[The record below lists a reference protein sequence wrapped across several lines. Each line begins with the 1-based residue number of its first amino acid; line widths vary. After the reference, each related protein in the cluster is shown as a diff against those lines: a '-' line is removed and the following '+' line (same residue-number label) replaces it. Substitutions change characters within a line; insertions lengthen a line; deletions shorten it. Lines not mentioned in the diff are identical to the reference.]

1 MIVPRPYQSEAVEA
15 VYEHLRTKDNN
26 PCVVLPTGCHAKD
39 HPILMYDGTVRKVQ
53 DISVGDIIMGADSTP
68 RHVLALARG
77 REPMARI
84 TPIKGEPFVVNMNH
98 ILSLVSTNEGKGD
111 FTCYQKGGEITNIT
125 VREYLTKS
133 KSWRHLRKLYRVP
146 VNFSIPKNLPIPPHI
161 LGLLLG
167 DGIMTNAI
175 GLTSAEEE
183 LGDEFSRYA
192 ESIGCSVRVTEN
204 DRNVPTYYA
213 VVAKGAKNP
222 LFEILHQLG
231 LRGHC
236 AHNKFIPKEY
246 LTASRSDRLQLL
258 AGLLD
263 SDGFFDGHCL
273 EITTQSRELAGDI
286 VFLARSLGFMANCH
300 EKYCACQ
307 TGAGGWYYRVHIS
320 GDLSPIPCRRKR
332 HVFHVRQ
339 QKKNVLR
346 TGFSVEI
353 LSEDD
358 FYGFELDG
366 DHLYVDGNFVVHHN
380 TGKSLVLAQIAKDSV
395 EKWNGRV
402 LILAHVKEL
411 LEQNAD
417 KIRKLCPELKIGIY
431 SAGLR
436 SRDTTEQVIVAGI
449 QSVYNK
455 ACELDAF
462 DLVIVDEAHLISSEG
477 DGMYRT
483 FLADMKIINPH
494 VRVIGLTATPFRL
507 KGGLICKPEN
517 ILNEICY
524 EAGLKEMIQQGYLS
538 PLISRAGRAEANLA
552 NLHIRGGEFISDEVA
567 AAMDNEALVTS
578 ACREIVEL
586 TRDRKSVLIFT
597 ASVDHCKHV
606 AEKIQTFSGKEC
618 AIVTGDTSP
627 AERAEIIARFKGEF
641 IPADLFGTPKPPL
654 KFLTNVNVLTCGF
667 DAPNT
672 DCVVMLRPTNSP
684 GLLIQC
690 AGRGTRLSPDTGKV
704 NCIAEGTMILTDRGL
719 VPIEKV
725 TTQMKL
731 WDGIE
736 YVPHGGIVFKGERNV
751 IEYAG
756 LTATPD
762 HKVWS
767 EHHWRTHG
775 ECAASG
781 KPISC
786 TGIEGKAVREAD
798 GYFRYGSCQGGVADS
813 QTASAINAQTQVCID
828 AVSVR
833 NGCMEVSGQSQKR
846 HGWMSCL
853 RQTAPCP
860 EMAGCQDWKREG
872 QMRESEQSPICGLRG
887 TRNPVLLRRPDG
899 YGTLADGALRLHG
912 QEDANRQD
920 RQQRKLRARQCE
932 DDDSE
937 HQWNEQEASAQ
948 SENASV
954 QAGTSGSAICG
965 RNALQSDF
973 TRLQQRGD
981 CRTVQLPVLQTKRRV
996 WDILNAGPR
1005 HRFTANGLLVS
1016 NCLVLDYGGNIL
1028 RHGPLDMIK
1037 VKEPG
1042 SGKGGDAP
1050 AKKCPQC
1057 LALIH
1062 AGYTAC
1068 PECGYVF
1075 PPKESNDKMTQTA
1088 SSAGVISGQVDYTDY
1103 EVLDVYYCV
1112 HEKRGADPD
1121 APKTMRVDYQVGF
1134 NEFKSEWVCPE
1145 HTGYARGKFE
1155 KWWHERAALGCP
1167 MPRSAREAVSLAN
1180 EGLLAA
1186 PESITVKTIAGE
1198 RFERITGW
1206 RLKERPV
1213 MREPGE
1219 DLEPGE
1225 TWVSTTSPD
1234 DPEEEIPF

>member
-462 DLVIVDEAHLISSEG
+462 DLVVVDEAHAISSEG

-483 FLADMKIINPH
+483 FLADMKVINPH

-606 AEKIQTFSGKEC
+606 AEKIQAFSGKEC
-618 AIVTGDTSP
+618 AIVTGETSP

-798 GYFRYGSCQGGVADS
+798 GYFRYGSCRGGVTDS
-813 QTASAINAQTQVCID
+813 QTASAINAQTQVCVD

-833 NGCMEVSGQSQKR
+833 NGCMEISGQSQKR
-846 HGWMSCL
+846 HGWMPCL

-973 TRLQQRGD
+973 TGLQQRGD

-1155 KWWHERAALGCP
+1155 KWWNERAALGCP

-1206 RLKERPV
+1206 RLKERPL

-1219 DLEPGE
+1219 DLEVGE
-1225 TWVSTTSPD
+1225 TWTSSAPPD
-1234 DPEEEIPF
+1234 DLDDDIPF

>member
-26 PCVVLPTGCHAKD
+26 PCVVLPTG
-39 HPILMYDGTVRKVQ
+39 
-53 DISVGDIIMGADSTP
+53 
-68 RHVLALARG
+68 
-77 REPMARI
+77 
-84 TPIKGEPFVVNMNH
+84 
-98 ILSLVSTNEGKGD
+98 
-111 FTCYQKGGEITNIT
+111 
-125 VREYLTKS
+125 
-133 KSWRHLRKLYRVP
+133 
-146 VNFSIPKNLPIPPHI
+146 
-161 LGLLLG
+161 
-167 DGIMTNAI
+167 
-175 GLTSAEEE
+175 
-183 LGDEFSRYA
+183 
-192 ESIGCSVRVTEN
+192 
-204 DRNVPTYYA
+204 
-213 VVAKGAKNP
+213 
-222 LFEILHQLG
+222 
-231 LRGHC
+231 
-236 AHNKFIPKEY
+236 
-246 LTASRSDRLQLL
+246 
-258 AGLLD
+258 
-263 SDGFFDGHCL
+263 
-273 EITTQSRELAGDI
+273 
-286 VFLARSLGFMANCH
+286 
-300 EKYCACQ
+300 
-307 TGAGGWYYRVHIS
+307 
-320 GDLSPIPCRRKR
+320 
-332 HVFHVRQ
+332 
-339 QKKNVLR
+339 
-346 TGFSVEI
+346 
-353 LSEDD
+353 
-358 FYGFELDG
+358 
-366 DHLYVDGNFVVHHN
+366 
-380 TGKSLVLAQIAKDSV
+380 TGKSLVLAQIAKDTV

-462 DLVIVDEAHLISSEG
+462 DLVVVDEAHAISSEG

-483 FLADMKIINPH
+483 FLADMKVINPH

-567 AAMDNEALVTS
+567 AAMDNDALVTS

-606 AEKIQTFSGKEC
+606 AEKIQAFSGNEC
-618 AIVTGDTSP
+618 ALVTGDTSP

-654 KFLTNVNVLTCGF
+654 KFLANVNVLTTGF

-690 AGRGTRLSPDTGKV
+690 AGRGTRLSPETGK
-704 NCIAEGTMILTDRGL
+704 
-719 VPIEKV
+719 
-725 TTQMKL
+725 
-731 WDGIE
+731 
-736 YVPHGGIVFKGERNV
+736 
-751 IEYAG
+751 
-756 LTATPD
+756 
-762 HKVWS
+762 S
-767 EHHWRTHG
+767 
-775 ECAASG
+775 
-781 KPISC
+781 
-786 TGIEGKAVREAD
+786 
-798 GYFRYGSCQGGVADS
+798 
-813 QTASAINAQTQVCID
+813 
-828 AVSVR
+828 
-833 NGCMEVSGQSQKR
+833 
-846 HGWMSCL
+846 SCL
-853 RQTAPCP
+853 
-860 EMAGCQDWKREG
+860 
-872 QMRESEQSPICGLRG
+872 
-887 TRNPVLLRRPDG
+887 
-899 YGTLADGALRLHG
+899 
-912 QEDANRQD
+912 
-920 RQQRKLRARQCE
+920 
-932 DDDSE
+932 
-937 HQWNEQEASAQ
+937 
-948 SENASV
+948 
-954 QAGTSGSAICG
+954 
-965 RNALQSDF
+965 F
-973 TRLQQRGD
+973 
-981 CRTVQLPVLQTKRRV
+981 
-996 WDILNAGPR
+996 
-1005 HRFTANGLLVS
+1005 
-1016 NCLVLDYGGNIL
+1016 LDYGGNIL

-1075 PPKESNDKMTQTA
+1075 PPKENNDKMTQTA

-1198 RFERITGW
+1198 RFERVTGF

>member
-26 PCVVLPTGCHAKD
+26 PCVVLPTG
-39 HPILMYDGTVRKVQ
+39 
-53 DISVGDIIMGADSTP
+53 
-68 RHVLALARG
+68 
-77 REPMARI
+77 
-84 TPIKGEPFVVNMNH
+84 
-98 ILSLVSTNEGKGD
+98 
-111 FTCYQKGGEITNIT
+111 
-125 VREYLTKS
+125 
-133 KSWRHLRKLYRVP
+133 
-146 VNFSIPKNLPIPPHI
+146 
-161 LGLLLG
+161 
-167 DGIMTNAI
+167 
-175 GLTSAEEE
+175 
-183 LGDEFSRYA
+183 
-192 ESIGCSVRVTEN
+192 
-204 DRNVPTYYA
+204 
-213 VVAKGAKNP
+213 
-222 LFEILHQLG
+222 
-231 LRGHC
+231 
-236 AHNKFIPKEY
+236 
-246 LTASRSDRLQLL
+246 
-258 AGLLD
+258 
-263 SDGFFDGHCL
+263 
-273 EITTQSRELAGDI
+273 
-286 VFLARSLGFMANCH
+286 
-300 EKYCACQ
+300 
-307 TGAGGWYYRVHIS
+307 
-320 GDLSPIPCRRKR
+320 
-332 HVFHVRQ
+332 
-339 QKKNVLR
+339 
-346 TGFSVEI
+346 
-353 LSEDD
+353 
-358 FYGFELDG
+358 
-366 DHLYVDGNFVVHHN
+366 

-483 FLADMKIINPH
+483 FLADMKVINPH

-507 KGGLICKPEN
+507 KGGLICKPGN

-567 AAMDNEALVTS
+567 AAMDNDALVTS

-597 ASVDHCKHV
+597 ASVDHCNHV
-606 AEKIQTFSGKEC
+606 AEKIQAFSGKEC

-654 KFLTNVNVLTCGF
+654 KFLANVNVLTTGF

-690 AGRGTRLSPDTGKV
+690 AGRGTRLSPETGK
-704 NCIAEGTMILTDRGL
+704 T
-719 VPIEKV
+719 
-725 TTQMKL
+725 
-731 WDGIE
+731 
-736 YVPHGGIVFKGERNV
+736 
-751 IEYAG
+751 
-756 LTATPD
+756 
-762 HKVWS
+762 
-767 EHHWRTHG
+767 
-775 ECAASG
+775 
-781 KPISC
+781 
-786 TGIEGKAVREAD
+786 
-798 GYFRYGSCQGGVADS
+798 
-813 QTASAINAQTQVCID
+813 
-828 AVSVR
+828 
-833 NGCMEVSGQSQKR
+833 
-846 HGWMSCL
+846 
-853 RQTAPCP
+853 
-860 EMAGCQDWKREG
+860 
-872 QMRESEQSPICGLRG
+872 
-887 TRNPVLLRRPDG
+887 
-899 YGTLADGALRLHG
+899 
-912 QEDANRQD
+912 
-920 RQQRKLRARQCE
+920 
-932 DDDSE
+932 
-937 HQWNEQEASAQ
+937 
-948 SENASV
+948 
-954 QAGTSGSAICG
+954 
-965 RNALQSDF
+965 
-973 TRLQQRGD
+973 
-981 CRTVQLPVLQTKRRV
+981 
-996 WDILNAGPR
+996 
-1005 HRFTANGLLVS
+1005 
-1016 NCLVLDYGGNIL
+1016 NCLFLDYGGNIL

-1167 MPRSAREAVSLAN
+1167 MPGSAREAVSLAN

-1219 DLEPGE
+1219 DLEVGE
-1225 TWVSTTSPD
+1225 TWTSPAPPD
-1234 DPEEEIPF
+1234 DLDDDIPF

>member
-1 MIVPRPYQSEAVEA
+1 
-15 VYEHLRTKDNN
+15 
-26 PCVVLPTGCHAKD
+26 
-39 HPILMYDGTVRKVQ
+39 MYDGTVRKVQ

-246 LTASRSDRLQLL
+246 LTASRSHRLQLL

-436 SRDTTEQVIVAGI
+436 SHDTTEQVIVAGI

-462 DLVIVDEAHLISSEG
+462 DLVVVDEAHAISSEG

-483 FLADMKIINPH
+483 FLADMKVINPH

-567 AAMDNEALVTS
+567 AAMDNDALVTS

-606 AEKIQTFSGKEC
+606 AEKIQAFSGKEC

-654 KFLTNVNVLTCGF
+654 KFLANVNVLTTGF

-690 AGRGTRLSPDTGKV
+690 AGRGTRLSPETGK
-704 NCIAEGTMILTDRGL
+704 
-719 VPIEKV
+719 
-725 TTQMKL
+725 
-731 WDGIE
+731 
-736 YVPHGGIVFKGERNV
+736 
-751 IEYAG
+751 
-756 LTATPD
+756 
-762 HKVWS
+762 S
-767 EHHWRTHG
+767 
-775 ECAASG
+775 
-781 KPISC
+781 
-786 TGIEGKAVREAD
+786 
-798 GYFRYGSCQGGVADS
+798 
-813 QTASAINAQTQVCID
+813 
-828 AVSVR
+828 
-833 NGCMEVSGQSQKR
+833 
-846 HGWMSCL
+846 SCL
-853 RQTAPCP
+853 
-860 EMAGCQDWKREG
+860 
-872 QMRESEQSPICGLRG
+872 
-887 TRNPVLLRRPDG
+887 
-899 YGTLADGALRLHG
+899 
-912 QEDANRQD
+912 
-920 RQQRKLRARQCE
+920 
-932 DDDSE
+932 
-937 HQWNEQEASAQ
+937 
-948 SENASV
+948 
-954 QAGTSGSAICG
+954 
-965 RNALQSDF
+965 F
-973 TRLQQRGD
+973 
-981 CRTVQLPVLQTKRRV
+981 
-996 WDILNAGPR
+996 
-1005 HRFTANGLLVS
+1005 
-1016 NCLVLDYGGNIL
+1016 LDYGGNIL

-1075 PPKESNDKMTQTA
+1075 PPKENNDKMTQTA

-1219 DLEPGE
+1219 DLEVGE
-1225 TWVSTTSPD
+1225 TWTSPAPPD
-1234 DPEEEIPF
+1234 DLDDDIPF

>member
-26 PCVVLPTGCHAKD
+26 PCVVLPTG
-39 HPILMYDGTVRKVQ
+39 
-53 DISVGDIIMGADSTP
+53 
-68 RHVLALARG
+68 
-77 REPMARI
+77 
-84 TPIKGEPFVVNMNH
+84 
-98 ILSLVSTNEGKGD
+98 
-111 FTCYQKGGEITNIT
+111 
-125 VREYLTKS
+125 
-133 KSWRHLRKLYRVP
+133 
-146 VNFSIPKNLPIPPHI
+146 
-161 LGLLLG
+161 
-167 DGIMTNAI
+167 
-175 GLTSAEEE
+175 
-183 LGDEFSRYA
+183 
-192 ESIGCSVRVTEN
+192 
-204 DRNVPTYYA
+204 
-213 VVAKGAKNP
+213 
-222 LFEILHQLG
+222 
-231 LRGHC
+231 
-236 AHNKFIPKEY
+236 
-246 LTASRSDRLQLL
+246 
-258 AGLLD
+258 
-263 SDGFFDGHCL
+263 
-273 EITTQSRELAGDI
+273 
-286 VFLARSLGFMANCH
+286 
-300 EKYCACQ
+300 
-307 TGAGGWYYRVHIS
+307 
-320 GDLSPIPCRRKR
+320 
-332 HVFHVRQ
+332 
-339 QKKNVLR
+339 
-346 TGFSVEI
+346 
-353 LSEDD
+353 
-358 FYGFELDG
+358 
-366 DHLYVDGNFVVHHN
+366 

-431 SAGLR
+431 SAGLG

-462 DLVIVDEAHLISSEG
+462 DLVIVDECFPAGTLIDTPRGQIPIEDLYVGQPVRHALGVGNIEAISSRPAFEIMKLELSNGKSIECTPNHPFFTESGWCKASALAVGTCLFSREDVSRLRERFSSEYLVRSERETGQMPNGNGLEAQKILFPRVPVNGTPSDTGKQGSGKSVHELETESKNSRENVPVLRQGISSSLLPSATDVGIGMEFATVLFNILLQESRESNVSAGSCGKNVRDAESNRSPTIDSRREWEDVEFSTGTAGADSERGNGIPNLNNSATASCGSIALLQTGCGNSISPSGNTTGWREPFCKENTQNRQTDSGMAGGIRVVGITHIKLKSPRTVYNLQVAGHPSFYADGVLVHNCHLIAPEG

-483 FLADMKIINPH
+483 FLADMKVINPH

-567 AAMDNEALVTS
+567 AAMDNDALVTS

-606 AEKIQTFSGKEC
+606 AEKIQAFSGKEC

-654 KFLTNVNVLTCGF
+654 KFLANVNVLTCGF

-690 AGRGTRLSPDTGKV
+690 AGRGTRLSPETGK
-704 NCIAEGTMILTDRGL
+704 
-719 VPIEKV
+719 
-725 TTQMKL
+725 
-731 WDGIE
+731 
-736 YVPHGGIVFKGERNV
+736 
-751 IEYAG
+751 
-756 LTATPD
+756 
-762 HKVWS
+762 S
-767 EHHWRTHG
+767 
-775 ECAASG
+775 
-781 KPISC
+781 
-786 TGIEGKAVREAD
+786 
-798 GYFRYGSCQGGVADS
+798 
-813 QTASAINAQTQVCID
+813 
-828 AVSVR
+828 
-833 NGCMEVSGQSQKR
+833 
-846 HGWMSCL
+846 SCL
-853 RQTAPCP
+853 
-860 EMAGCQDWKREG
+860 
-872 QMRESEQSPICGLRG
+872 
-887 TRNPVLLRRPDG
+887 
-899 YGTLADGALRLHG
+899 
-912 QEDANRQD
+912 
-920 RQQRKLRARQCE
+920 
-932 DDDSE
+932 
-937 HQWNEQEASAQ
+937 
-948 SENASV
+948 
-954 QAGTSGSAICG
+954 
-965 RNALQSDF
+965 F
-973 TRLQQRGD
+973 
-981 CRTVQLPVLQTKRRV
+981 
-996 WDILNAGPR
+996 
-1005 HRFTANGLLVS
+1005 
-1016 NCLVLDYGGNIL
+1016 LDYGGNIL

-1198 RFERITGW
+1198 RFERVTGF
-1206 RLKERPV
+1206 RLKERPI

-1219 DLEPGE
+1219 DLEEDE
-1225 TWVSTTSPD
+1225 TWTSPAPPD
-1234 DPEEEIPF
+1234 DLDDDIPF

>member
-1 MIVPRPYQSEAVEA
+1 MQLRPYQQAAVDA
-15 VYEHLRTKDNN
+15 VYEHLRSKETN
-26 PCVVLPTGCHAKD
+26 PCVVLPTG
-39 HPILMYDGTVRKVQ
+39 
-53 DISVGDIIMGADSTP
+53 
-68 RHVLALARG
+68 
-77 REPMARI
+77 
-84 TPIKGEPFVVNMNH
+84 
-98 ILSLVSTNEGKGD
+98 
-111 FTCYQKGGEITNIT
+111 
-125 VREYLTKS
+125 
-133 KSWRHLRKLYRVP
+133 
-146 VNFSIPKNLPIPPHI
+146 
-161 LGLLLG
+161 
-167 DGIMTNAI
+167 
-175 GLTSAEEE
+175 
-183 LGDEFSRYA
+183 
-192 ESIGCSVRVTEN
+192 
-204 DRNVPTYYA
+204 
-213 VVAKGAKNP
+213 
-222 LFEILHQLG
+222 
-231 LRGHC
+231 
-236 AHNKFIPKEY
+236 
-246 LTASRSDRLQLL
+246 
-258 AGLLD
+258 
-263 SDGFFDGHCL
+263 
-273 EITTQSRELAGDI
+273 
-286 VFLARSLGFMANCH
+286 
-300 EKYCACQ
+300 
-307 TGAGGWYYRVHIS
+307 
-320 GDLSPIPCRRKR
+320 
-332 HVFHVRQ
+332 
-339 QKKNVLR
+339 
-346 TGFSVEI
+346 
-353 LSEDD
+353 
-358 FYGFELDG
+358 
-366 DHLYVDGNFVVHHN
+366 

-462 DLVIVDEAHLISSEG
+462 DLVIVDECFPAGTLIDTPRGQIPIEDLYVGQPVRHALGVGNIEAISSRPAFEIMKLELSNGKSIECTPNHPFFTESGWCKASALAVGTCLFSREDVSRLRERFSSEYLVRSERETGQMPNGNGLEAQKILFPRVPVNGTPSATGKQGSGKSVHELETESKNSRENVPVLRQGISSSLLPSATDVGIGMEFATVLFNILLQESRESNVSAGSCGKNVRDAESNRSPTIDSRREWEDVEFSTGTAGADSERGNGIPNLNNSATASCGSIALLQTGCGNSISPSGNTTGWREPFCKENTQNRQTDSGMAGGIRVVGITHIKLKSPRTVYNLQVAGHPSFYADGVLVHNCHLIAPEG

-483 FLADMKIINPH
+483 FLSDMKVINPH

-567 AAMDNEALVTS
+567 AAMDNDALVTS

-606 AEKIQTFSGKEC
+606 AEKIQAFSGKEC

-654 KFLTNVNVLTCGF
+654 KFLANVNVLTTGF

-690 AGRGTRLSPDTGKV
+690 AGRGTRLSPETGK
-704 NCIAEGTMILTDRGL
+704 
-719 VPIEKV
+719 
-725 TTQMKL
+725 
-731 WDGIE
+731 
-736 YVPHGGIVFKGERNV
+736 
-751 IEYAG
+751 
-756 LTATPD
+756 
-762 HKVWS
+762 S
-767 EHHWRTHG
+767 
-775 ECAASG
+775 
-781 KPISC
+781 
-786 TGIEGKAVREAD
+786 
-798 GYFRYGSCQGGVADS
+798 
-813 QTASAINAQTQVCID
+813 
-828 AVSVR
+828 
-833 NGCMEVSGQSQKR
+833 
-846 HGWMSCL
+846 SCL
-853 RQTAPCP
+853 
-860 EMAGCQDWKREG
+860 
-872 QMRESEQSPICGLRG
+872 
-887 TRNPVLLRRPDG
+887 
-899 YGTLADGALRLHG
+899 
-912 QEDANRQD
+912 
-920 RQQRKLRARQCE
+920 
-932 DDDSE
+932 
-937 HQWNEQEASAQ
+937 
-948 SENASV
+948 
-954 QAGTSGSAICG
+954 
-965 RNALQSDF
+965 F
-973 TRLQQRGD
+973 
-981 CRTVQLPVLQTKRRV
+981 
-996 WDILNAGPR
+996 
-1005 HRFTANGLLVS
+1005 
-1016 NCLVLDYGGNIL
+1016 LDYGGNIL

-1075 PPKESNDKMTQTA
+1075 PPKENNDKMTQTA

-1112 HEKRGADPD
+1112 HEKRGADHD

-1198 RFERITGW
+1198 RFERITG
-1206 RLKERPV
+1206 RHLKERPV
-1213 MREPGE
+1213 ICVSEETE
-1219 DLEPGE
+1219 DSLDEN
-1225 TWVSTTSPD
+1225 STEENGK
-1234 DPEEEIPF
+1234 PENVPF

>member
-26 PCVVLPTGCHAKD
+26 PCVVLPTG
-39 HPILMYDGTVRKVQ
+39 
-53 DISVGDIIMGADSTP
+53 
-68 RHVLALARG
+68 
-77 REPMARI
+77 
-84 TPIKGEPFVVNMNH
+84 
-98 ILSLVSTNEGKGD
+98 
-111 FTCYQKGGEITNIT
+111 
-125 VREYLTKS
+125 
-133 KSWRHLRKLYRVP
+133 
-146 VNFSIPKNLPIPPHI
+146 
-161 LGLLLG
+161 
-167 DGIMTNAI
+167 
-175 GLTSAEEE
+175 
-183 LGDEFSRYA
+183 
-192 ESIGCSVRVTEN
+192 
-204 DRNVPTYYA
+204 
-213 VVAKGAKNP
+213 
-222 LFEILHQLG
+222 
-231 LRGHC
+231 
-236 AHNKFIPKEY
+236 
-246 LTASRSDRLQLL
+246 
-258 AGLLD
+258 
-263 SDGFFDGHCL
+263 
-273 EITTQSRELAGDI
+273 
-286 VFLARSLGFMANCH
+286 
-300 EKYCACQ
+300 
-307 TGAGGWYYRVHIS
+307 
-320 GDLSPIPCRRKR
+320 
-332 HVFHVRQ
+332 
-339 QKKNVLR
+339 
-346 TGFSVEI
+346 
-353 LSEDD
+353 
-358 FYGFELDG
+358 
-366 DHLYVDGNFVVHHN
+366 

-402 LILAHVKEL
+402 LLLAHVKEL

-462 DLVIVDEAHLISSEG
+462 DLVIVDECFPAGTLIDTPRGQIPIEDLYVGQPVRHALGVGNIEAISSRPAFEIMKLELSNGKSIECTPNHPFFTESGWCKASALAVGTCLFSREDVSRLRERFSSEYLVRSERETGQMPNGNGLEAQKILFPRVPVNGTPSAAGKQGSGKSVHELETESKDSRENVPVLRQGISSSLLPSATDVGIGMEFATVLFNILLQESRESNVSAGSCGKNVRDAESNRSPTIDSRREWEDVEFSTGTAGADSERGNGIPNLNNSATASCGSIALLQTGCGNSISPSGNTTGWREPFCKENTQNRQTDSGMAGGIRVVGITHIKLKSPRTVYNLQVAGHPSFYADGVLVHNCHLIAPEG

-483 FLADMKIINPH
+483 FLADMKVINPH

-567 AAMDNEALVTS
+567 AAMDNDALVTS

-618 AIVTGDTSP
+618 AIVTGDTPP

-654 KFLTNVNVLTCGF
+654 KFLANVNVLTCGF

-690 AGRGTRLSPDTGKV
+690 AGRGTRLSPETGK
-704 NCIAEGTMILTDRGL
+704 T
-719 VPIEKV
+719 
-725 TTQMKL
+725 
-731 WDGIE
+731 
-736 YVPHGGIVFKGERNV
+736 
-751 IEYAG
+751 
-756 LTATPD
+756 
-762 HKVWS
+762 
-767 EHHWRTHG
+767 
-775 ECAASG
+775 
-781 KPISC
+781 
-786 TGIEGKAVREAD
+786 
-798 GYFRYGSCQGGVADS
+798 
-813 QTASAINAQTQVCID
+813 
-828 AVSVR
+828 
-833 NGCMEVSGQSQKR
+833 
-846 HGWMSCL
+846 
-853 RQTAPCP
+853 
-860 EMAGCQDWKREG
+860 
-872 QMRESEQSPICGLRG
+872 
-887 TRNPVLLRRPDG
+887 
-899 YGTLADGALRLHG
+899 
-912 QEDANRQD
+912 
-920 RQQRKLRARQCE
+920 
-932 DDDSE
+932 
-937 HQWNEQEASAQ
+937 
-948 SENASV
+948 
-954 QAGTSGSAICG
+954 
-965 RNALQSDF
+965 
-973 TRLQQRGD
+973 
-981 CRTVQLPVLQTKRRV
+981 
-996 WDILNAGPR
+996 
-1005 HRFTANGLLVS
+1005 
-1016 NCLVLDYGGNIL
+1016 NCLFLDYGGNIL

-1075 PPKESNDKMTQTA
+1075 PPKESKDKMTQTA

-1155 KWWHERAALGCP
+1155 KWWNERAALGCP

-1219 DLEPGE
+1219 DLEVGE
-1225 TWVSTTSPD
+1225 TWTSPAPPD
-1234 DPEEEIPF
+1234 DLDDDIPF

>member
-462 DLVIVDEAHLISSEG
+462 DLVVVDEAHAISSEG

-483 FLADMKIINPH
+483 FLADMKVINPH

-567 AAMDNEALVTS
+567 AAMDNDALVTS

-606 AEKIQTFSGKEC
+606 AEKIQAFSGKEC
-618 AIVTGDTSP
+618 AIVTGDTPP

-654 KFLTNVNVLTCGF
+654 KFLANVNVLTCGF

-690 AGRGTRLSPDTGKV
+690 AGRGTRLSPETGK
-704 NCIAEGTMILTDRGL
+704 
-719 VPIEKV
+719 
-725 TTQMKL
+725 
-731 WDGIE
+731 
-736 YVPHGGIVFKGERNV
+736 
-751 IEYAG
+751 
-756 LTATPD
+756 
-762 HKVWS
+762 S
-767 EHHWRTHG
+767 
-775 ECAASG
+775 
-781 KPISC
+781 
-786 TGIEGKAVREAD
+786 
-798 GYFRYGSCQGGVADS
+798 
-813 QTASAINAQTQVCID
+813 
-828 AVSVR
+828 
-833 NGCMEVSGQSQKR
+833 
-846 HGWMSCL
+846 SCL
-853 RQTAPCP
+853 
-860 EMAGCQDWKREG
+860 
-872 QMRESEQSPICGLRG
+872 
-887 TRNPVLLRRPDG
+887 
-899 YGTLADGALRLHG
+899 
-912 QEDANRQD
+912 
-920 RQQRKLRARQCE
+920 
-932 DDDSE
+932 
-937 HQWNEQEASAQ
+937 
-948 SENASV
+948 
-954 QAGTSGSAICG
+954 
-965 RNALQSDF
+965 F
-973 TRLQQRGD
+973 
-981 CRTVQLPVLQTKRRV
+981 
-996 WDILNAGPR
+996 
-1005 HRFTANGLLVS
+1005 
-1016 NCLVLDYGGNIL
+1016 LDYGGNIL

-1198 RFERITGW
+1198 RFERVTGF

-1219 DLEPGE
+1219 DLEVGE
-1225 TWVSTTSPD
+1225 TWTSPAPPD
-1234 DPEEEIPF
+1234 DLDDDIPF

>member
-26 PCVVLPTGCHAKD
+26 PCVVLPTG
-39 HPILMYDGTVRKVQ
+39 
-53 DISVGDIIMGADSTP
+53 
-68 RHVLALARG
+68 
-77 REPMARI
+77 
-84 TPIKGEPFVVNMNH
+84 
-98 ILSLVSTNEGKGD
+98 
-111 FTCYQKGGEITNIT
+111 
-125 VREYLTKS
+125 
-133 KSWRHLRKLYRVP
+133 
-146 VNFSIPKNLPIPPHI
+146 
-161 LGLLLG
+161 
-167 DGIMTNAI
+167 
-175 GLTSAEEE
+175 
-183 LGDEFSRYA
+183 
-192 ESIGCSVRVTEN
+192 
-204 DRNVPTYYA
+204 
-213 VVAKGAKNP
+213 
-222 LFEILHQLG
+222 
-231 LRGHC
+231 
-236 AHNKFIPKEY
+236 
-246 LTASRSDRLQLL
+246 
-258 AGLLD
+258 
-263 SDGFFDGHCL
+263 
-273 EITTQSRELAGDI
+273 
-286 VFLARSLGFMANCH
+286 
-300 EKYCACQ
+300 
-307 TGAGGWYYRVHIS
+307 
-320 GDLSPIPCRRKR
+320 
-332 HVFHVRQ
+332 
-339 QKKNVLR
+339 
-346 TGFSVEI
+346 
-353 LSEDD
+353 
-358 FYGFELDG
+358 
-366 DHLYVDGNFVVHHN
+366 

-483 FLADMKIINPH
+483 FLADMKVINPH

-567 AAMDNEALVTS
+567 AAMDNDALVTS

-597 ASVDHCKHV
+597 ASVDHCNHV
-606 AEKIQTFSGKEC
+606 AEKIQAFSGKKC

-627 AERAEIIARFKGEF
+627 AERAEIIARFKGEC

-654 KFLTNVNVLTCGF
+654 KFLANVNVLTTGF

-690 AGRGTRLSPDTGKV
+690 AGRGTRLSPETGK
-704 NCIAEGTMILTDRGL
+704 T
-719 VPIEKV
+719 
-725 TTQMKL
+725 
-731 WDGIE
+731 
-736 YVPHGGIVFKGERNV
+736 
-751 IEYAG
+751 
-756 LTATPD
+756 
-762 HKVWS
+762 
-767 EHHWRTHG
+767 
-775 ECAASG
+775 
-781 KPISC
+781 
-786 TGIEGKAVREAD
+786 
-798 GYFRYGSCQGGVADS
+798 
-813 QTASAINAQTQVCID
+813 
-828 AVSVR
+828 
-833 NGCMEVSGQSQKR
+833 
-846 HGWMSCL
+846 
-853 RQTAPCP
+853 
-860 EMAGCQDWKREG
+860 
-872 QMRESEQSPICGLRG
+872 
-887 TRNPVLLRRPDG
+887 
-899 YGTLADGALRLHG
+899 
-912 QEDANRQD
+912 
-920 RQQRKLRARQCE
+920 
-932 DDDSE
+932 
-937 HQWNEQEASAQ
+937 
-948 SENASV
+948 
-954 QAGTSGSAICG
+954 
-965 RNALQSDF
+965 
-973 TRLQQRGD
+973 
-981 CRTVQLPVLQTKRRV
+981 
-996 WDILNAGPR
+996 
-1005 HRFTANGLLVS
+1005 
-1016 NCLVLDYGGNIL
+1016 NCLFLDYGGNIL

-1198 RFERITGW
+1198 RFERVTGF
-1206 RLKERPV
+1206 RLKERPI

>member
-449 QSVYNK
+449 QSMYNK

-483 FLADMKIINPH
+483 FLSDMKVINPH

-567 AAMDNEALVTS
+567 AAMDNDALVTS

-606 AEKIQTFSGKEC
+606 AEKIQAFSGKEC

-654 KFLTNVNVLTCGF
+654 KFLANVNVLTCGF

-690 AGRGTRLSPDTGKV
+690 AGRGTRLSPETGKV

-786 TGIEGKAVREAD
+786 TGIEGKAVREVD

-833 NGCMEVSGQSQKR
+833 NGCMEVSGQSQKG
-846 HGWMSCL
+846 HGWMPCL

-965 RNALQSDF
+965 RNALQFDF
-973 TRLQQRGD
+973 TGLQQRGD
-981 CRTVQLPVLQTKRRV
+981 CRTVQFPVLQTKRRV

-1075 PPKESNDKMTQTA
+1075 PPKENNDKMTQTA
-1088 SSAGVISGQVDYTDY
+1088 SSAGVISGQVDYTNY

-1186 PESITVKTIAGE
+1186 PESISVKTIAGE
-1198 RFERITGW
+1198 RFERVTGF

-1225 TWVSTTSPD
+1225 TWTSPAPPD
-1234 DPEEEIPF
+1234 DLDDDIPF

>member
-192 ESIGCSVRVTEN
+192 ESIGCSVRVAEN

-332 HVFHVRQ
+332 HVFHVHQ

-462 DLVIVDEAHLISSEG
+462 DLVVVDEAHAISSEG

-483 FLADMKIINPH
+483 FLADMKVINPH

-567 AAMDNEALVTS
+567 AAMDNDALVTS

-606 AEKIQTFSGKEC
+606 AEKIEAFSGKEC

-654 KFLTNVNVLTCGF
+654 KFLANVNVLTCGF

-690 AGRGTRLSPDTGKV
+690 AGRGTRLSPETGK
-704 NCIAEGTMILTDRGL
+704 
-719 VPIEKV
+719 
-725 TTQMKL
+725 
-731 WDGIE
+731 
-736 YVPHGGIVFKGERNV
+736 
-751 IEYAG
+751 
-756 LTATPD
+756 
-762 HKVWS
+762 S
-767 EHHWRTHG
+767 
-775 ECAASG
+775 
-781 KPISC
+781 
-786 TGIEGKAVREAD
+786 
-798 GYFRYGSCQGGVADS
+798 
-813 QTASAINAQTQVCID
+813 
-828 AVSVR
+828 
-833 NGCMEVSGQSQKR
+833 
-846 HGWMSCL
+846 SCL
-853 RQTAPCP
+853 
-860 EMAGCQDWKREG
+860 
-872 QMRESEQSPICGLRG
+872 
-887 TRNPVLLRRPDG
+887 
-899 YGTLADGALRLHG
+899 
-912 QEDANRQD
+912 
-920 RQQRKLRARQCE
+920 
-932 DDDSE
+932 
-937 HQWNEQEASAQ
+937 
-948 SENASV
+948 
-954 QAGTSGSAICG
+954 
-965 RNALQSDF
+965 F
-973 TRLQQRGD
+973 
-981 CRTVQLPVLQTKRRV
+981 
-996 WDILNAGPR
+996 
-1005 HRFTANGLLVS
+1005 
-1016 NCLVLDYGGNIL
+1016 LDYGGNIL

>member
-380 TGKSLVLAQIAKDSV
+380 TGKSLVLAQIAKDAV

-483 FLADMKIINPH
+483 FLADMKVINPH

-567 AAMDNEALVTS
+567 AAMDNDALVTS
-578 ACREIVEL
+578 ACREIVKL

-606 AEKIQTFSGKEC
+606 AEKIQAFSGKEC

-654 KFLTNVNVLTCGF
+654 KFLANVNVLT
-667 DAPNT
+667 
-672 DCVVMLRPTNSP
+672 
-684 GLLIQC
+684 
-690 AGRGTRLSPDTGKV
+690 TGS
-704 NCIAEGTMILTDRGL
+704 D
-719 VPIEKV
+719 
-725 TTQMKL
+725 
-731 WDGIE
+731 
-736 YVPHGGIVFKGERNV
+736 
-751 IEYAG
+751 
-756 LTATPD
+756 
-762 HKVWS
+762 
-767 EHHWRTHG
+767 
-775 ECAASG
+775 
-781 KPISC
+781 
-786 TGIEGKAVREAD
+786 AVR
-798 GYFRYGSCQGGVADS
+798 Q
-813 QTASAINAQTQVCID
+813 
-828 AVSVR
+828 
-833 NGCMEVSGQSQKR
+833 EV
-846 HGWMSCL
+846 
-853 RQTAPCP
+853 
-860 EMAGCQDWKREG
+860 
-872 QMRESEQSPICGLRG
+872 
-887 TRNPVLLRRPDG
+887 V
-899 YGTLADGALRLHG
+899 
-912 QEDANRQD
+912 
-920 RQQRKLRARQCE
+920 
-932 DDDSE
+932 
-937 HQWNEQEASAQ
+937 
-948 SENASV
+948 
-954 QAGTSGSAICG
+954 
-965 RNALQSDF
+965 
-973 TRLQQRGD
+973 
-981 CRTVQLPVLQTKRRV
+981 
-996 WDILNAGPR
+996 
-1005 HRFTANGLLVS
+1005 
-1016 NCLVLDYGGNIL
+1016 
-1028 RHGPLDMIK
+1028 
-1037 VKEPG
+1037 
-1042 SGKGGDAP
+1042 
-1050 AKKCPQC
+1050 
-1057 LALIH
+1057 
-1062 AGYTAC
+1062 
-1068 PECGYVF
+1068 
-1075 PPKESNDKMTQTA
+1075 
-1088 SSAGVISGQVDYTDY
+1088 
-1103 EVLDVYYCV
+1103 
-1112 HEKRGADPD
+1112 
-1121 APKTMRVDYQVGF
+1121 
-1134 NEFKSEWVCPE
+1134 
-1145 HTGYARGKFE
+1145 
-1155 KWWHERAALGCP
+1155 
-1167 MPRSAREAVSLAN
+1167 
-1180 EGLLAA
+1180 
-1186 PESITVKTIAGE
+1186 
-1198 RFERITGW
+1198 
-1206 RLKERPV
+1206 
-1213 MREPGE
+1213 
-1219 DLEPGE
+1219 
-1225 TWVSTTSPD
+1225 
-1234 DPEEEIPF
+1234 

>member
-26 PCVVLPTGCHAKD
+26 PCVVLPTG
-39 HPILMYDGTVRKVQ
+39 
-53 DISVGDIIMGADSTP
+53 
-68 RHVLALARG
+68 
-77 REPMARI
+77 
-84 TPIKGEPFVVNMNH
+84 
-98 ILSLVSTNEGKGD
+98 
-111 FTCYQKGGEITNIT
+111 
-125 VREYLTKS
+125 
-133 KSWRHLRKLYRVP
+133 
-146 VNFSIPKNLPIPPHI
+146 
-161 LGLLLG
+161 
-167 DGIMTNAI
+167 
-175 GLTSAEEE
+175 
-183 LGDEFSRYA
+183 
-192 ESIGCSVRVTEN
+192 
-204 DRNVPTYYA
+204 
-213 VVAKGAKNP
+213 
-222 LFEILHQLG
+222 
-231 LRGHC
+231 
-236 AHNKFIPKEY
+236 
-246 LTASRSDRLQLL
+246 
-258 AGLLD
+258 
-263 SDGFFDGHCL
+263 
-273 EITTQSRELAGDI
+273 
-286 VFLARSLGFMANCH
+286 
-300 EKYCACQ
+300 
-307 TGAGGWYYRVHIS
+307 
-320 GDLSPIPCRRKR
+320 
-332 HVFHVRQ
+332 
-339 QKKNVLR
+339 
-346 TGFSVEI
+346 
-353 LSEDD
+353 
-358 FYGFELDG
+358 
-366 DHLYVDGNFVVHHN
+366 
-380 TGKSLVLAQIAKDSV
+380 TGKSLVLAQIAKDAV

-483 FLADMKIINPH
+483 FLADMKVINPH

-567 AAMDNEALVTS
+567 AAMDNDALVTS

-606 AEKIQTFSGKEC
+606 AEKIQEFSGKEC

-654 KFLTNVNVLTCGF
+654 KFLANVNVLTTGF

-690 AGRGTRLSPDTGKV
+690 AGRGTRLSPETGK
-704 NCIAEGTMILTDRGL
+704 T
-719 VPIEKV
+719 
-725 TTQMKL
+725 
-731 WDGIE
+731 
-736 YVPHGGIVFKGERNV
+736 
-751 IEYAG
+751 
-756 LTATPD
+756 
-762 HKVWS
+762 
-767 EHHWRTHG
+767 
-775 ECAASG
+775 
-781 KPISC
+781 
-786 TGIEGKAVREAD
+786 
-798 GYFRYGSCQGGVADS
+798 
-813 QTASAINAQTQVCID
+813 
-828 AVSVR
+828 
-833 NGCMEVSGQSQKR
+833 
-846 HGWMSCL
+846 
-853 RQTAPCP
+853 
-860 EMAGCQDWKREG
+860 
-872 QMRESEQSPICGLRG
+872 
-887 TRNPVLLRRPDG
+887 
-899 YGTLADGALRLHG
+899 
-912 QEDANRQD
+912 
-920 RQQRKLRARQCE
+920 
-932 DDDSE
+932 
-937 HQWNEQEASAQ
+937 
-948 SENASV
+948 
-954 QAGTSGSAICG
+954 
-965 RNALQSDF
+965 
-973 TRLQQRGD
+973 
-981 CRTVQLPVLQTKRRV
+981 
-996 WDILNAGPR
+996 
-1005 HRFTANGLLVS
+1005 
-1016 NCLVLDYGGNIL
+1016 NCLFLDYGGNIL

-1198 RFERITGW
+1198 RFERVTGF

-1219 DLEPGE
+1219 DLEVGE
-1225 TWVSTTSPD
+1225 TRSSGPQSD
-1234 DPEEEIPF
+1234 DIAINHDDFAPPF

>member
-436 SRDTTEQVIVAGI
+436 SRDATEQVIVAGI

-483 FLADMKIINPH
+483 FLADMKVINPH

-552 NLHIRGGEFISDEVA
+552 NLNIRGGEFISDEVA
-567 AAMDNEALVTS
+567 AAMDNDALVTS
-578 ACREIVEL
+578 ACREIGEL

-606 AEKIQTFSGKEC
+606 AEKIQAFSGKEC

-654 KFLTNVNVLTCGF
+654 KFLANVNVLTCGF

-690 AGRGTRLSPDTGKV
+690 AGRGTRLSPETGK
-704 NCIAEGTMILTDRGL
+704 
-719 VPIEKV
+719 
-725 TTQMKL
+725 
-731 WDGIE
+731 
-736 YVPHGGIVFKGERNV
+736 
-751 IEYAG
+751 
-756 LTATPD
+756 
-762 HKVWS
+762 S
-767 EHHWRTHG
+767 
-775 ECAASG
+775 
-781 KPISC
+781 
-786 TGIEGKAVREAD
+786 
-798 GYFRYGSCQGGVADS
+798 
-813 QTASAINAQTQVCID
+813 
-828 AVSVR
+828 
-833 NGCMEVSGQSQKR
+833 
-846 HGWMSCL
+846 SCL
-853 RQTAPCP
+853 
-860 EMAGCQDWKREG
+860 
-872 QMRESEQSPICGLRG
+872 
-887 TRNPVLLRRPDG
+887 
-899 YGTLADGALRLHG
+899 
-912 QEDANRQD
+912 
-920 RQQRKLRARQCE
+920 
-932 DDDSE
+932 
-937 HQWNEQEASAQ
+937 
-948 SENASV
+948 
-954 QAGTSGSAICG
+954 
-965 RNALQSDF
+965 F
-973 TRLQQRGD
+973 
-981 CRTVQLPVLQTKRRV
+981 
-996 WDILNAGPR
+996 
-1005 HRFTANGLLVS
+1005 
-1016 NCLVLDYGGNIL
+1016 LDYGGNIL

-1198 RFERITGW
+1198 RFERVTGF

-1219 DLEPGE
+1219 DLEVGE
-1225 TWVSTTSPD
+1225 TWTSPAPPD
-1234 DPEEEIPF
+1234 DLDDDIPF

>member
-1 MIVPRPYQSEAVEA
+1 MQLRPYQQAAVDA
-15 VYEHLRTKDNN
+15 VYEHLRSKETN
-26 PCVVLPTGCHAKD
+26 PCVVLPTG
-39 HPILMYDGTVRKVQ
+39 
-53 DISVGDIIMGADSTP
+53 
-68 RHVLALARG
+68 
-77 REPMARI
+77 
-84 TPIKGEPFVVNMNH
+84 
-98 ILSLVSTNEGKGD
+98 
-111 FTCYQKGGEITNIT
+111 
-125 VREYLTKS
+125 
-133 KSWRHLRKLYRVP
+133 
-146 VNFSIPKNLPIPPHI
+146 
-161 LGLLLG
+161 
-167 DGIMTNAI
+167 
-175 GLTSAEEE
+175 
-183 LGDEFSRYA
+183 
-192 ESIGCSVRVTEN
+192 
-204 DRNVPTYYA
+204 
-213 VVAKGAKNP
+213 
-222 LFEILHQLG
+222 
-231 LRGHC
+231 
-236 AHNKFIPKEY
+236 
-246 LTASRSDRLQLL
+246 
-258 AGLLD
+258 
-263 SDGFFDGHCL
+263 
-273 EITTQSRELAGDI
+273 
-286 VFLARSLGFMANCH
+286 
-300 EKYCACQ
+300 
-307 TGAGGWYYRVHIS
+307 
-320 GDLSPIPCRRKR
+320 
-332 HVFHVRQ
+332 
-339 QKKNVLR
+339 
-346 TGFSVEI
+346 
-353 LSEDD
+353 
-358 FYGFELDG
+358 
-366 DHLYVDGNFVVHHN
+366 

-483 FLADMKIINPH
+483 FLADMKVINPH

-606 AEKIQTFSGKEC
+606 AEKIQAFSGKEC

-654 KFLTNVNVLTCGF
+654 KFLANVNVLTTGF

-690 AGRGTRLSPDTGKV
+690 AGRGTRLSPETGK
-704 NCIAEGTMILTDRGL
+704 T
-719 VPIEKV
+719 
-725 TTQMKL
+725 
-731 WDGIE
+731 
-736 YVPHGGIVFKGERNV
+736 
-751 IEYAG
+751 
-756 LTATPD
+756 
-762 HKVWS
+762 
-767 EHHWRTHG
+767 
-775 ECAASG
+775 
-781 KPISC
+781 
-786 TGIEGKAVREAD
+786 
-798 GYFRYGSCQGGVADS
+798 
-813 QTASAINAQTQVCID
+813 
-828 AVSVR
+828 
-833 NGCMEVSGQSQKR
+833 
-846 HGWMSCL
+846 
-853 RQTAPCP
+853 
-860 EMAGCQDWKREG
+860 
-872 QMRESEQSPICGLRG
+872 
-887 TRNPVLLRRPDG
+887 
-899 YGTLADGALRLHG
+899 
-912 QEDANRQD
+912 
-920 RQQRKLRARQCE
+920 
-932 DDDSE
+932 
-937 HQWNEQEASAQ
+937 
-948 SENASV
+948 
-954 QAGTSGSAICG
+954 
-965 RNALQSDF
+965 
-973 TRLQQRGD
+973 
-981 CRTVQLPVLQTKRRV
+981 
-996 WDILNAGPR
+996 
-1005 HRFTANGLLVS
+1005 
-1016 NCLVLDYGGNIL
+1016 NCLFLDYGGNIL

-1186 PESITVKTIAGE
+1186 PESISVKTIAGE
-1198 RFERITGW
+1198 RFERVTGF
-1206 RLKERPV
+1206 RLKERPI
-1213 MREPGE
+1213 MREPSNDSRETHDRHFYSSE
-1219 DLEPGE
+1219 DIKFD
-1225 TWVSTTSPD
+1225 VD
-1234 DPEEEIPF
+1234 EEYEIPF

>member
-192 ESIGCSVRVTEN
+192 ESIGCSVRVAEN

-483 FLADMKIINPH
+483 FLSDMKVINPH

-567 AAMDNEALVTS
+567 AAMDNDALVTS

-606 AEKIQTFSGKEC
+606 AEKIEAFSGKEC

-654 KFLTNVNVLTCGF
+654 KFLANVNVLTTGF

-690 AGRGTRLSPDTGKV
+690 AGRGTRLSPETGK
-704 NCIAEGTMILTDRGL
+704 
-719 VPIEKV
+719 
-725 TTQMKL
+725 
-731 WDGIE
+731 
-736 YVPHGGIVFKGERNV
+736 
-751 IEYAG
+751 
-756 LTATPD
+756 
-762 HKVWS
+762 S
-767 EHHWRTHG
+767 
-775 ECAASG
+775 
-781 KPISC
+781 
-786 TGIEGKAVREAD
+786 
-798 GYFRYGSCQGGVADS
+798 
-813 QTASAINAQTQVCID
+813 
-828 AVSVR
+828 
-833 NGCMEVSGQSQKR
+833 
-846 HGWMSCL
+846 SCL
-853 RQTAPCP
+853 
-860 EMAGCQDWKREG
+860 
-872 QMRESEQSPICGLRG
+872 
-887 TRNPVLLRRPDG
+887 
-899 YGTLADGALRLHG
+899 
-912 QEDANRQD
+912 
-920 RQQRKLRARQCE
+920 
-932 DDDSE
+932 
-937 HQWNEQEASAQ
+937 
-948 SENASV
+948 
-954 QAGTSGSAICG
+954 
-965 RNALQSDF
+965 F
-973 TRLQQRGD
+973 
-981 CRTVQLPVLQTKRRV
+981 
-996 WDILNAGPR
+996 
-1005 HRFTANGLLVS
+1005 
-1016 NCLVLDYGGNIL
+1016 LDYGGNIL

-1186 PESITVKTIAGE
+1186 PEGITVKTIAGE

>member
-462 DLVIVDEAHLISSEG
+462 DLVVVDEAHAISGEG

-483 FLADMKIINPH
+483 FLADMKVINPH

-567 AAMDNEALVTS
+567 AAMDNDALVTS

-606 AEKIQTFSGKEC
+606 AEKIQAFSGKEC

-654 KFLTNVNVLTCGF
+654 KFLANVNVLTTGF

-690 AGRGTRLSPDTGKV
+690 AGRGTRLSPETGK
-704 NCIAEGTMILTDRGL
+704 
-719 VPIEKV
+719 
-725 TTQMKL
+725 
-731 WDGIE
+731 
-736 YVPHGGIVFKGERNV
+736 
-751 IEYAG
+751 
-756 LTATPD
+756 
-762 HKVWS
+762 S
-767 EHHWRTHG
+767 
-775 ECAASG
+775 
-781 KPISC
+781 
-786 TGIEGKAVREAD
+786 
-798 GYFRYGSCQGGVADS
+798 
-813 QTASAINAQTQVCID
+813 
-828 AVSVR
+828 
-833 NGCMEVSGQSQKR
+833 
-846 HGWMSCL
+846 SCL
-853 RQTAPCP
+853 
-860 EMAGCQDWKREG
+860 
-872 QMRESEQSPICGLRG
+872 
-887 TRNPVLLRRPDG
+887 
-899 YGTLADGALRLHG
+899 
-912 QEDANRQD
+912 
-920 RQQRKLRARQCE
+920 
-932 DDDSE
+932 
-937 HQWNEQEASAQ
+937 
-948 SENASV
+948 
-954 QAGTSGSAICG
+954 
-965 RNALQSDF
+965 F
-973 TRLQQRGD
+973 
-981 CRTVQLPVLQTKRRV
+981 
-996 WDILNAGPR
+996 
-1005 HRFTANGLLVS
+1005 
-1016 NCLVLDYGGNIL
+1016 LDYGGNIL

-1198 RFERITGW
+1198 RFERVTGF

-1234 DPEEEIPF
+1234 DSEEEIPF

>member
-26 PCVVLPTGCHAKD
+26 PCVVLPTG
-39 HPILMYDGTVRKVQ
+39 
-53 DISVGDIIMGADSTP
+53 
-68 RHVLALARG
+68 
-77 REPMARI
+77 
-84 TPIKGEPFVVNMNH
+84 
-98 ILSLVSTNEGKGD
+98 
-111 FTCYQKGGEITNIT
+111 
-125 VREYLTKS
+125 
-133 KSWRHLRKLYRVP
+133 
-146 VNFSIPKNLPIPPHI
+146 
-161 LGLLLG
+161 
-167 DGIMTNAI
+167 
-175 GLTSAEEE
+175 
-183 LGDEFSRYA
+183 
-192 ESIGCSVRVTEN
+192 
-204 DRNVPTYYA
+204 
-213 VVAKGAKNP
+213 
-222 LFEILHQLG
+222 
-231 LRGHC
+231 
-236 AHNKFIPKEY
+236 
-246 LTASRSDRLQLL
+246 
-258 AGLLD
+258 
-263 SDGFFDGHCL
+263 
-273 EITTQSRELAGDI
+273 
-286 VFLARSLGFMANCH
+286 
-300 EKYCACQ
+300 
-307 TGAGGWYYRVHIS
+307 
-320 GDLSPIPCRRKR
+320 
-332 HVFHVRQ
+332 
-339 QKKNVLR
+339 
-346 TGFSVEI
+346 
-353 LSEDD
+353 
-358 FYGFELDG
+358 
-366 DHLYVDGNFVVHHN
+366 

-402 LILAHVKEL
+402 LLLAHVKEL

-462 DLVIVDEAHLISSEG
+462 DLVIVDECFPAGTLIDTPRGQIPIEDLYVGQPVRHALGVGNIEAISSRPAFEIMKLELSNGKSIECTPNHPFFTESGWCKASALAVGTCLFSREDVSRLRERFSSEYLVRSERETGQMPNGNGLEAQKILFPRVPVNGTPSAAGKQGSGKSVHELETESKDSRENVPVLRQGISSSLLPSATDVGIGMEFATVLFNILLQESRESNVSAGSCGKNVRDAESNRSPTIDSRREWEDVEFSTGTAGADSERGNGIPNLNNSATASCGSIALLQTGCGNSISPSGNTTGWREPFCKENTQNRQTDSGMAGGIRVVGITHIKLKSPRTVYNLQVAGHPSFYADGVLVHNCHLIAPEG

-483 FLADMKIINPH
+483 FLADMKVINPH

-567 AAMDNEALVTS
+567 AAMDNDALVTS

-618 AIVTGDTSP
+618 AIVTGDTPP

-654 KFLTNVNVLTCGF
+654 KFLANVNVLTCGF

-690 AGRGTRLSPDTGKV
+690 AGRGTRLSPETGK
-704 NCIAEGTMILTDRGL
+704 T
-719 VPIEKV
+719 
-725 TTQMKL
+725 
-731 WDGIE
+731 
-736 YVPHGGIVFKGERNV
+736 
-751 IEYAG
+751 
-756 LTATPD
+756 
-762 HKVWS
+762 
-767 EHHWRTHG
+767 
-775 ECAASG
+775 
-781 KPISC
+781 
-786 TGIEGKAVREAD
+786 
-798 GYFRYGSCQGGVADS
+798 
-813 QTASAINAQTQVCID
+813 
-828 AVSVR
+828 
-833 NGCMEVSGQSQKR
+833 
-846 HGWMSCL
+846 
-853 RQTAPCP
+853 
-860 EMAGCQDWKREG
+860 
-872 QMRESEQSPICGLRG
+872 
-887 TRNPVLLRRPDG
+887 
-899 YGTLADGALRLHG
+899 
-912 QEDANRQD
+912 
-920 RQQRKLRARQCE
+920 
-932 DDDSE
+932 
-937 HQWNEQEASAQ
+937 
-948 SENASV
+948 
-954 QAGTSGSAICG
+954 
-965 RNALQSDF
+965 
-973 TRLQQRGD
+973 
-981 CRTVQLPVLQTKRRV
+981 
-996 WDILNAGPR
+996 
-1005 HRFTANGLLVS
+1005 
-1016 NCLVLDYGGNIL
+1016 NCLFLDYGGNIL

-1167 MPRSAREAVSLAN
+1167 MPRSAREAVLLAN

-1219 DLEPGE
+1219 DLEVGE
-1225 TWVSTTSPD
+1225 TWTSPAPPD
-1234 DPEEEIPF
+1234 DLDDDIPF

>member
-26 PCVVLPTGCHAKD
+26 PCVVLPTG
-39 HPILMYDGTVRKVQ
+39 
-53 DISVGDIIMGADSTP
+53 
-68 RHVLALARG
+68 
-77 REPMARI
+77 
-84 TPIKGEPFVVNMNH
+84 
-98 ILSLVSTNEGKGD
+98 
-111 FTCYQKGGEITNIT
+111 
-125 VREYLTKS
+125 
-133 KSWRHLRKLYRVP
+133 
-146 VNFSIPKNLPIPPHI
+146 
-161 LGLLLG
+161 
-167 DGIMTNAI
+167 
-175 GLTSAEEE
+175 
-183 LGDEFSRYA
+183 
-192 ESIGCSVRVTEN
+192 
-204 DRNVPTYYA
+204 
-213 VVAKGAKNP
+213 
-222 LFEILHQLG
+222 
-231 LRGHC
+231 
-236 AHNKFIPKEY
+236 
-246 LTASRSDRLQLL
+246 
-258 AGLLD
+258 
-263 SDGFFDGHCL
+263 
-273 EITTQSRELAGDI
+273 
-286 VFLARSLGFMANCH
+286 
-300 EKYCACQ
+300 
-307 TGAGGWYYRVHIS
+307 
-320 GDLSPIPCRRKR
+320 
-332 HVFHVRQ
+332 
-339 QKKNVLR
+339 
-346 TGFSVEI
+346 
-353 LSEDD
+353 
-358 FYGFELDG
+358 
-366 DHLYVDGNFVVHHN
+366 
-380 TGKSLVLAQIAKDSV
+380 TGKSLVLAQIAKDAV

-483 FLADMKIINPH
+483 FLSDMKVINPH

-606 AEKIQTFSGKEC
+606 AEKIQAFSGKEC

-654 KFLTNVNVLTCGF
+654 KFLANVNVLTTGF

-690 AGRGTRLSPDTGKV
+690 AGRGTRLSPETGK
-704 NCIAEGTMILTDRGL
+704 
-719 VPIEKV
+719 
-725 TTQMKL
+725 
-731 WDGIE
+731 
-736 YVPHGGIVFKGERNV
+736 
-751 IEYAG
+751 
-756 LTATPD
+756 
-762 HKVWS
+762 S
-767 EHHWRTHG
+767 
-775 ECAASG
+775 
-781 KPISC
+781 
-786 TGIEGKAVREAD
+786 
-798 GYFRYGSCQGGVADS
+798 
-813 QTASAINAQTQVCID
+813 
-828 AVSVR
+828 
-833 NGCMEVSGQSQKR
+833 
-846 HGWMSCL
+846 SCL
-853 RQTAPCP
+853 
-860 EMAGCQDWKREG
+860 
-872 QMRESEQSPICGLRG
+872 
-887 TRNPVLLRRPDG
+887 
-899 YGTLADGALRLHG
+899 
-912 QEDANRQD
+912 
-920 RQQRKLRARQCE
+920 
-932 DDDSE
+932 
-937 HQWNEQEASAQ
+937 
-948 SENASV
+948 
-954 QAGTSGSAICG
+954 
-965 RNALQSDF
+965 F
-973 TRLQQRGD
+973 
-981 CRTVQLPVLQTKRRV
+981 
-996 WDILNAGPR
+996 
-1005 HRFTANGLLVS
+1005 
-1016 NCLVLDYGGNIL
+1016 LDYGGNIL

-1075 PPKESNDKMTQTA
+1075 PPKENNDKMTQTA

-1198 RFERITGW
+1198 RFERVTGF

-1219 DLEPGE
+1219 DLEVGE
-1225 TWVSTTSPD
+1225 TWTSTTSPD
-1234 DPEEEIPF
+1234 DLDDDIPF

>member
-192 ESIGCSVRVTEN
+192 ESIGCSVRVAEN

-462 DLVIVDEAHLISSEG
+462 DLVVVDEAHAISSEG

-483 FLADMKIINPH
+483 FLADMKVINPH

-567 AAMDNEALVTS
+567 AAMDNDALVTS

-606 AEKIQTFSGKEC
+606 AEKIQAFSGKEC

-654 KFLTNVNVLTCGF
+654 KFLANVNVLTTGF

-690 AGRGTRLSPDTGKV
+690 AGRGTRLSPETGK
-704 NCIAEGTMILTDRGL
+704 
-719 VPIEKV
+719 
-725 TTQMKL
+725 
-731 WDGIE
+731 
-736 YVPHGGIVFKGERNV
+736 
-751 IEYAG
+751 
-756 LTATPD
+756 
-762 HKVWS
+762 S
-767 EHHWRTHG
+767 
-775 ECAASG
+775 
-781 KPISC
+781 
-786 TGIEGKAVREAD
+786 
-798 GYFRYGSCQGGVADS
+798 
-813 QTASAINAQTQVCID
+813 
-828 AVSVR
+828 
-833 NGCMEVSGQSQKR
+833 
-846 HGWMSCL
+846 SCL
-853 RQTAPCP
+853 
-860 EMAGCQDWKREG
+860 
-872 QMRESEQSPICGLRG
+872 
-887 TRNPVLLRRPDG
+887 
-899 YGTLADGALRLHG
+899 
-912 QEDANRQD
+912 
-920 RQQRKLRARQCE
+920 
-932 DDDSE
+932 
-937 HQWNEQEASAQ
+937 
-948 SENASV
+948 
-954 QAGTSGSAICG
+954 
-965 RNALQSDF
+965 F
-973 TRLQQRGD
+973 
-981 CRTVQLPVLQTKRRV
+981 
-996 WDILNAGPR
+996 
-1005 HRFTANGLLVS
+1005 
-1016 NCLVLDYGGNIL
+1016 LDYGGNIL

-1075 PPKESNDKMTQTA
+1075 PPKENNDKMTQTA

-1198 RFERITGW
+1198 RFERVTGF

-1219 DLEPGE
+1219 DLEVGE